1 LRYFFQL
8 FSQEARLTKKN
19 PLPGGGGGGGG
30 RPPPPPATERPA
42 EAELVVAGH
51 RAGRG
56 VGAAAA
62 RDCVRWLGAAAR
74 PERHGRRPCRAP
86 RVHRSGIRVRAV
98 PRLRGVRRRQEP
110 ARGDA
115 PRAGPLLRREQR
127 RWSGGGRLL
136 VRRRVGSVVR
146 GVASRQPH
154 VHSLARYSSTHT

>member
-1 LRYFFQL
+1 V
-8 FSQEARLTKKN
+8 
-19 PLPGGGGGGGG
+19 GGGGGGGG
-30 RPPPPPATERPA
+30 VPSPPATERAA

-86 RVHRSGIRVRAV
+86 RVHRPGFRVRAV
-98 PRLRGVRRRQEP
+98 PRPLRSLRRRQEP
-110 ARGDA
+110 TRGDA

-127 RWSGGGRLL
+127 RRSGGRRVL
-136 VRRRVGSVVR
+136 VRRRVGGVVR
-146 GVASRQPH
+146 GIASRQPH
-154 VHSLARYSSTHT
+154 VHSLARYSSMDSYVIRLLNYCCR